1 MRIVAALIALLLPA
15 SWAGAQAPSSSQL
28 PEWQEYV
35 SLKDGFSINF
45 PGQPR
50 ISEITWQS
58 QFNYKLPARVYSAER
73 GVERFSITVVDYSS
87 LEEQGIARWK
97 ACPPGNAQCRDGGAT
112 IGPGYWKQ
120 DERGAPAYA
129 MARYLKNPNY
139 RVTDYAW
146 DWQDMVEG
154 HALQLNGADGR
165 RTLVYAAM
173 HQRKLYVLE
182 ASAPEEHAEPGL
194 FQQSLGYLDE
204 NGKRIRYT
212 ETIYSNSYHGLGV
225 YPRPGYRV
233 SGE

>member
-1 MRIVAALIALLLPA
+1 M
-15 SWAGAQAPSSSQL
+15 
-28 PEWQEYV
+28 
-35 SLKDGFSINF
+35 F
-45 PGQPR
+45 
-50 ISEITWQS
+50 
-58 QFNYKLPARVYSAER
+58 SAER

-87 LEEQGIARWK
+87 LEQQGIARWK

-139 RVTDYAW
+139 KVTDYAW

-154 HALQLNGADGR
+154 HALRLERHR
-165 RTLVYAAM
+165 RTEGPWCM
-173 HQRKLYVLE
+173 PPCTS
-182 ASAPEEHAEPGL
+182 ASCTSWKPPRPEEHAEPGL